1 MPSSSLLLLSW
12 QHSLSKPLEL
22 SHPSSPVQLQRVSVR
37 VLAQVF
43 VFEEEV
49 PVVDASQGMKMP

>member
-1 MPSSSLLLLSW
+1 
-12 QHSLSKPLEL
+12 
-22 SHPSSPVQLQRVSVR
+22 VQLQRVSVR